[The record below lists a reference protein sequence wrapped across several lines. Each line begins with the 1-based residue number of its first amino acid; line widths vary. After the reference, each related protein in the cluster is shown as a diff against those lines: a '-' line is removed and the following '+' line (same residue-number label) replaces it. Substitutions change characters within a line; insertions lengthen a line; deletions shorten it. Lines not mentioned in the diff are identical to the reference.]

1 MREPDKTTTGREY
14 LRVSLDRSGRARS
27 LEEQH
32 NDNMAAAGARGVTLE
47 EPYRDESISAS
58 RYSRKARDG
67 FGQLLSDL
75 EKGSFGADELWLW
88 ESSRGSRRVGEW
100 VTLIESCEVQKVRI
114 HVTTHG
120 RTYDPANSR
129 DRRSLLEDAVDSEY
143 ESGKISAR
151 LKRAAAANAAAGKPH
166 GKTPYGYRRRYDER
180 TKKLIAQEPDPIEA
194 PVIRELFERVKSGHS
209 LRSISV
215 DWEARGIR
223 TRTDKTF
230 TPQHLRVLGTT
241 AAYGGLR
248 VHDTNGHGGSHSP
261 QPGAPGVQVVKGT
274 WEPLVSE
281 ATYRAVQR
289 ILTDPKRTTTRPGRA
304 KHLLSN
310 IAICDVCDGPIFVS
324 FRSGQTTYQCRK
336 GCVRV
341 QKEDIEQFAEEV
353 MLRYLARPDVHHAL
367 KRAETDSDAL
377 QAVRDELAA
386 ARARLT
392 ELADAAAAGT
402 ISIATVARAEP
413 QILATIGALERRE
426 AELATPSALF
436 GFITPGSD
444 VGRLWRSAPM
454 STRREI
460 ARLLLAPDMLGE
472 LRVTP
477 RPAGWPGGRHVPAY
491 DRVVWRRA

>member
-1 MREPDKTTTGREY
+1 
-14 LRVSLDRSGRARS
+14 
-27 LEEQH
+27 
-32 NDNMAAAGARGVTLE
+32 MAAAAARGVTLGA
-47 EPYRDESISAS
+47 PYRDESISAS

-75 EKGSFGADELWLW
+75 ERGRFGADELWLW

-100 VTLIESCEVQKVRI
+100 VTLIELCEVQKVRI

-120 RTYDPANSR
+120 RTYDPANSL

-151 LKRAAAANAAAGKPH
+151 LRRAAAANAAAGKPH

-180 TKKLIAQEPDPIEA
+180 TKKLIAQEPDPVEA
-194 PVIRELFERVKSGHS
+194 PVIRELFERIKSGHS
-209 LRSISV
+209 LRSISL

-223 TRTDKTF
+223 TRTDKIF
-230 TPQHLRVLGTT
+230 TPQHLRVLAMT
-241 AAYGGLR
+241 ASYAGLR

-310 IAICDVCDGPIFVS
+310 IAVCDKCETTITVS
-324 FRSGQTTYQCRK
+324 FRAHRPYYQCRK

-353 MLRYLARPDVHHAL
+353 ILVYLARPDVHQAL
-367 KRAETDSDAL
+367 KRAEADTDAL
-377 QAVRDELAA
+377 QAVRDQLAA
-386 ARARLT
+386 ARARLA
-392 ELADAAAAGT
+392 ELADAAASGT
-402 ISIATVARAEP
+402 ISITTVARAEP
-413 QILATIGALERRE
+413 QILAAIADLERRE
-426 AELATPSALF
+426 AELATPSALQ
-436 GFITPGSD
+436 GFISPGAD
-444 VGRLWRSAPM
+444 VARRWQAVPM
-454 STRREI
+454 SARREV
-460 ARLLLAPDMLGE
+460 ARMLLRPEMIGE

-477 RPAGWPGGRHVPAY
+477 RPAGWPGGRHIPAAE
-491 DRVVWRRA
+491 RVILRRS